1 MKLSELKQLQSLL
14 PADGHLPDP
23 AVLADALMRL
33 GYDPHNLY
41 QELEMESPYV
51 DTHHDSNSHNAMLTL
66 HSHTFY
72 ELISCRNSCGAE
84 YLVGAER
91 YRLQKGDI
99 ICVPPGISH
108 RPILPER
115 MEEPYR
121 RDVIWLSQEFVD
133 HLNSVFG
140 NSNAYAPTGH
150 RLLRT
155 AGTRWEF
162 ITDLFRTGVWESE
175 RRESGWETVVMGNTL
190 QILAHLHRAITNSG
204 SLQAEQPELLDR
216 IMAYIEEN
224 LDQQINL
231 AQTAKRFFVSESTVS
246 HLFKEK
252 LGVSFYRCVTQRRLI
267 AAKELIRE
275 GHALDQ
281 VARQVGF
288 GEYSTFYRAFKQEYG
303 ISPRQYRNL

>member
-14 PADGHLPDP
+14 PADGQMPDP
-23 AVLADALMRL
+23 AVLTAALDRL

-41 QELEMESPYV
+41 QELEMDSPYV
-51 DTHHDSNSHNAMLTL
+51 DTHHDTNSDNTMLTL

-72 ELISCRNSCGAE
+72 ELICCRNSCGAE

-115 MEEPYR
+115 MDEPYC
-121 RDVIWLSQEFVD
+121 RDVLWLSREFVEQLSRI
-133 HLNSVFG
+133 HG
-140 NSNAYAPTGH
+140 NDETYGFHGH

-155 AGTRWEF
+155 AGTRWEY
-162 ITDLFRTGVWESE
+162 IADLFRTGVWESE
-175 RRESGWETVVMGNTL
+175 RRESGWETAVLGNTL
-190 QILAHLHRAITNSG
+190 QILTHIHRAIANDG
-204 SLQAEQPELLDR
+204 LIQAEQPELLDR
-216 IMAYIEEN
+216 IMAYIEDHLMEP
-224 LDQQINL
+224 INIT
-231 AQTAKRFFVSESTVS
+231 QTAKRFYVSESTVS

-267 AAKELIRE
+267 TAKELIRKGVSLE
-275 GHALDQ
+275 D
-281 VARQVGF
+281 VARQIGF